1 MLRKY
6 ITSLGKKLGNFQ
18 NRKFSKQVAAE
29 KSKKYLVTRNNKR
42 IPFLEIYN
50 RARRGAYLRPFYSVF
65 QNTGYDYRIIFGTLG
80 IFMIVGCLYIVV
92 FSTYFQVLPS
102 RVIIERN
109 DTHSDINIA
118 YRSIEEIYGESFW
131 IIDEQ
136 EVAEQIRV
144 LQKNI
149 ETVKLDRVMPNIIRI
164 IIESSPLRYAANF
177 QWASKTYNLS
187 ENGVLIPSRSQ
198 DSELKRLTIHSVELS
213 ESPYLDYK
221 EAIPPS
227 SIKYLMQAESVFGKE
242 FPKSAV
248 TSINF
253 YVVENEFH
261 LLLENGTRILLVCDS
276 SLEKQLLWVKIGL
289 ENMPGLL
296 TTDEF
301 YYIDARVLGKLF
313 VCKDPVQCQRN
324 LNKLYSNSH

>member
-1 MLRKY
+1 MFRKY
-6 ITSLGKKLGNFQ
+6 LTSAKKALGKFQ

-29 KSKKYLVTRNNKR
+29 KSKKYLVARARKKT
-42 IPFLEIYN
+42 PVLEIYN
-50 RARRGAYLRPFYSVF
+50 RARRGAYLRPFYSAF
-65 QNTGYDYRIIFGTLG
+65 QNTGYDYRIIFGALG
-80 IFMIVGCLYIVV
+80 IFMIIGSIYILI

-118 YRSIEEIYGESFW
+118 YRSIEEIYGKSFW
-131 IIDEQ
+131 LIEESD
-136 EVAEQIRV
+136 VAERIRS

-149 ETVKLDRVMPNIIRI
+149 ESVKLERIMPNIIRI
-164 IIESSPLRYAANF
+164 LIQSSPLHYTASF
-177 QWASKTYNLS
+177 QGASKTYNLS

-198 DSELKRLTIHSVELS
+198 DSELKRLTIHSIELS

-221 EAIPPS
+221 EAIPPT
-227 SIKYLMQAESVFGKE
+227 SIKYLMQAEDIFAKE
-242 FPKSAV
+242 FSKSAV

-261 LLLENGTRILLVCDS
+261 LLLENGTRILLVCNS
-276 SLEKQLLWVKIGL
+276 SLEKQLLGLKVGL

-296 TTDEF
+296 TTDE
-301 YYIDARVLGKLF
+301 YYYVDARVIGKLF

-324 LNKLYSNSH
+324 LNKLYGNSH